1 MPDGDTVGAMMD
13 EETRAALNLTKEQLR
28 AMRDA
33 AEPAVVARSPRN
45 VNEIAES
52 RAAGSGARV
61 DRSSD
66 NSSDVDDLDTAAS

>member
-1 MPDGDTVGAMMD
+1 MPNGDTVGAMMD

-33 AEPAVVARSPRN
+33 AEPAVVARRPGN
-45 VNEIAES
+45 VNEISEPGAGAS
-52 RAAGSGARV
+52 AARADWSSG
-61 DRSSD
+61 